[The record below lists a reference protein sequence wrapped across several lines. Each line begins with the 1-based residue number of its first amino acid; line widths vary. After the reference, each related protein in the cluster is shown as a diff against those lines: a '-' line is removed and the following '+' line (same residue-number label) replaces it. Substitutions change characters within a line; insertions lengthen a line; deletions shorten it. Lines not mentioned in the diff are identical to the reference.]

1 MPTLRAK
8 DIIQR
13 QRVVYNLKAKVN
25 KDDTTAAI
33 LVQNATGLGFV
44 LHVAGGRT
52 QHQPSTRSILNQ
64 NRGLLRQHTKVVI

>member
-33 LVQNATGLGFV
+33 LVQNATGLGFM
-44 LHVAGGRT
+44 LRAAEGRT
-52 QHQPSTRSILNQ
+52 QHQP
-64 NRGLLRQHTKVVI
+64 